1 MNPVKTDDLGHTDS
15 LTLARAAARRLLER
29 KAGAVAM
36 YRVSDVTTV
45 TDYYINATGRSS
57 TQVGALAD
65 DVAEALALRGRD
77 ALRMEGR
84 AGGAWVLVDYGDVI
98 VNVFDPPSRE
108 LYPLDRLFPA
118 ECAVDI
124 SDLEKE
130 VDETFDI
137 NRKG

>member
-45 TDYYINATGRSS
+45 TDYYVNATGRSS

-124 SDLEKE
+124 SDLVKE

>member
-36 YRVSDVTTV
+36 YRVSDLTTV

-124 SDLEKE
+124 SDLVKE

-137 NRKG
+137 NKKG

>member
-45 TDYYINATGRSS
+45 TDYYITATGRSS

-124 SDLEKE
+124 SDLVKE

>member
-77 ALRMEGR
+77 ALRVEGR

-124 SDLEKE
+124 SDLVKE

>member
-15 LTLARAAARRLLER
+15 LTLARAATRRLLER

-124 SDLEKE
+124 SDLAKE

>member
-124 SDLEKE
+124 SDLVKE

>member
-36 YRVSDVTTV
+36 YRVRDLTTV

-124 SDLEKE
+124 SDLVKE

>member
-1 MNPVKTDDLGHTDS
+1 MNAIQPDRQKYADS
-15 LTLARAAARRLLER
+15 LTLARAAARFLLEK

-36 YRVSDVTTV
+36 YHVSDVTSV

-65 DVAEALALRGRD
+65 DVAEALALGGRD
-77 ALRMEGR
+77 ALRIEGR
-84 AGGAWVLVDYGDVI
+84 AGGTWVLVDYGDVI

-124 SDLEKE
+124 SDLVKE
-130 VDETFDI
+130 VDEKFEI